1 MISIIVPTLN
11 ESKNIEKFIN
21 NLKKINFKHELIFVD
36 DNSWDDTKKII
47 KKIKKKNI
55 KFILRK
61 KKIRDLSKSVMMGI
75 KKSSYNYILVLD
87 CDLQHDIQ
95 NANAMMKI
103 LVKKKLDLVIGSR
116 FLNSKY
122 SGNLGFFRS
131 LFSLIF
137 IFVINFLFKKKTTDP
152 LSGYFLCKKEI
163 ILKNKKNYFLKGY
176 KILFDILYNGN
187 QSLKINDVQISFQKR
202 NSGVS
207 KLNLRIVKIF
217 IDQLFFSLK
226 KNLS

>member
-21 NLKKINFKHELIFVD
+21 NLKKINFKYELIFVD

-47 KKIKKKNI
+47 KKIKKKKI

-61 KKIRDLSKSVMMGI
+61 NKIRDLSKSVMMGVE
-75 KKSSYNYILVLD
+75 KSFYKYILVLD

-95 NANAMMKI
+95 NANAMMRI
-103 LVKKKLDLVIGSR
+103 IVKKKLDLVIGSR

-152 LSGYFLCKKEI
+152 LSGFFMCKKEI

-176 KILFDILYNGN
+176 KILFDILYNSI
-187 QSLKINDVQISFQKR
+187 QKLKINDVQINFQKR

-217 IDQLFFSLK
+217 IDQLIFSLK
-226 KNLS
+226 KEFF

>member
-21 NLKKINFKHELIFVD
+21 NLKKINFKYELIFVD

-61 KKIRDLSKSVMMGI
+61 NKIRDLSKSVMMGI
-75 KKSSYNYILVLD
+75 EKSLYNYILVLD

-95 NANAMMKI
+95 NANKMRKI
-103 LVKKKLDLVIGSR
+103 LIEKKMDLVVGSR
-116 FLNSKY
+116 FLNTKY

-137 IFVINFLFKKKTTDP
+137 IIIINFLFKKKTTDP
-152 LSGYFLCKKEI
+152 LSGFFICKKKI
-163 ILKNKKNYFLKGY
+163 ILLNKKKYFLKGY

-187 QSLKINDVQISFQKR
+187 HKLKISDVQIAFQKR
-202 NSGVS
+202 NLGVS

-217 IDQLFFSLK
+217 IDQLFFTLK
-226 KNLS
+226 K